1 MALARDGGSAEGI
14 FALDLAG
21 EIEQDAESGEG

>member
-1 MALARDGGSAEGI
+1 MVCGNGEQLNP

-21 EIEQDAESGEG
+21 EIRNEIRRGG